1 MKRISLIILAVIF
14 LVGLF
19 LRTYNVTNVPPSMYW
34 DEVSQGYNAYSVL
47 TTGFDEHH
55 QFLPITSFIAFGD
68 YKAPVNIYL
77 IALSMIAFGKT
88 VFAIRFP
95 SIILGSFTVILA
107 FFLSREIFWENKKR
121 DIISYIAAGLLAVSP
136 WHILLSRASYE
147 ANVATFFTVLGLVLF
162 FFAKRRN
169 AWIYLL
175 SGLSFVVGFYAFNA
189 HRIFIPLIVLSLAL
203 VYWRELW
210 IKKKEVLFSMVLG
223 VVLLLP
229 MVFFILSPDS
239 RIRYQEVNIFSD
251 PTVVEQSNAWL
262 KVDNNSLMGKV
273 FDNRRLGY
281 FFVYAKHYFDFFNPQ
296 YLFFSGDINP
306 RFSSQASG
314 ELWLWELPFILAG
327 FYALFKM
334 KNKSALFII
343 LWFLFAPVAAATAR
357 ETPHALRSET
367 YIPVYQLIS
376 ALGIVTVAL
385 YLLTKRK
392 IIQYS
397 VLGVVVL
404 LAIFEGVYFLHEYF
418 GAYSS
423 RYDKEWQY
431 GYEQAFTKT
440 KKIENNYNKIVFSD
454 FYGRAYVYYLFFDN
468 IPPQIYWK
476 EGNPKPDIFGLYNVT
491 KVGKYEFPDRIL
503 EYPAGKILYVLP
515 PQNLPTGFKK
525 IDEVDFKEGKP
536 AFLIGTVN
544 E

>member
-1 MKRISLIILAVIF
+1 MKRINLLILAVIF

-19 LRTYNVTNVPPSMYW
+19 LRTYDVTNVPPSMYW

-121 DIISYIAAGLLAVSP
+121 DLISYITAGFLAVSP

-169 AWIYLL
+169 AWFYIL
-175 SGLSFVVGFYAFNA
+175 SGISFVVGFYAFNA

-203 VYWRELW
+203 IYWRQLW
-210 IKKKEVLFSMVLG
+210 AKKKEVLISMVLG

-314 ELWLWELPFILAG
+314 ELWLWELPFILSG

-334 KNKSALFII
+334 KNKNALFII
-343 LWFLFAPVAAATAR
+343 LWFLLAPVAAATAR
-357 ETPHALRSET
+357 ETPHALRGET

-376 ALGIVTVAL
+376 ALGIVTVGL
-385 YLLTKRK
+385 YLLTKRRL
-392 IIQYS
+392 IQYS
-397 VLGVVVL
+397 VLAVVMF

-418 GAYSS
+418 GGYSS

-431 GYEQAFTKT
+431 GYEQTFAKT
-440 KKIENNYNKIVFSD
+440 EKLKGSYDKIVFTD
-454 FYGRAYVYYLFFDN
+454 MYGRAYIYYLFFAN
-468 IPPQIYWK
+468 VSPQTYWK

-491 KVGKYEFPDRIL
+491 KVGKYEFADKPL
-503 EYPAGKILYVLP
+503 EPSKGEKILYVLP
-515 PQNLPTGFKK
+515 PERIPSNFKK

-536 AFLIGTVN
+536 AFIIGT